1 MEYIYAALLLY
12 KAGKEITESGVVSIL
27 EAAGIKVDDYRVKA
41 LISALDGVNIEEA
54 ISKSVLLNNNQ
65 INNTNNNVNNNENKV
80 DEKENTEKEEK
91 EPDHS
96 EEDGMAGL
104 GALFG

>member
-12 KAGKEITESGVVSIL
+12 KAGKEITESGVTSIL
-27 EAAGIKVDDYRVKA
+27 EAAGIKVDEYRVKA

-54 ISKSVLLNNNQ
+54 ISKSVLVNNNQ
-65 INNTNNNVNNNENKV
+65 SNDKNN
-80 DEKENTEKEEK
+80 DEKQVDIKETDEKEEK

>member
-1 MEYIYAALLLY
+1 MQ
-12 KAGKEITESGVVSIL
+12 VVSIL

-65 INNTNNNVNNNENKV
+65 ANNNNVNNNENKV

>member
-65 INNTNNNVNNNENKV
+65 ANNNNVNNNENKV